1 MSHFNPTFCFVAPE
15 ELRLPDIYKQ
25 FMDQNGIRYSEH
37 TDFSPEVINQSDI
50 LYMTRV
56 QRERFT
62 DLMEYEKVKNVY
74 VLNNKMLEDSKD
86 NLRILHPLPRVN
98 EIAYDVDDNPKA
110 YYFEQARNGLFA
122 RQAIICHVLNIN
134 EG

>member
-1 MSHFNPTFCFVAPE
+1 MPDEQKNFCDE
-15 ELRLPDIYKQ
+15 H
-25 FMDQNGIRYSEH
+25 GIRYYEH
-37 TDFSPEVINQSDI
+37 TAFTEDIINQSDI

-62 DLMEYEKVKNVY
+62 DLEEYERVKNVY
-74 VLNNKMLEDSKD
+74 ILKNSMLANSKE

-110 YYFEQARNGLFA
+110 YYIQQAHNGLFA
-122 RQAIICHVLNIN
+122 REAIICDVLNIN
-134 EG
+134 L

>member
-1 MSHFNPTFCFVAPE
+1 MSHFNSAFCFVAPD
-15 ELRLPDIYKQ
+15 ELKLPDIYKQ
-25 FMDQNGIRYSEH
+25 LLDEKQIWYLEY
-37 TDFSPEVINQSDI
+37 TEFSTEVINQSDI

-74 VLNNKMLEDSKD
+74 VLTNKMLNNSKE

-98 EIAYDVDDNPKA
+98 EIAYDVDENPKA
-110 YYFEQARNGLFA
+110 YYFEQAKNGVYA
-122 RQAIICHVLNIN
+122 RQAIICDVLGIN
-134 EG
+134 